1 MAKLTYSVAVKL
13 LAEDFKKGIRT
24 VRTGFSSLQANIV
37 TLASAIGALDVSLSG
52 FVSGVANVTRE
63 TQRASTVMRNV
74 SATAAEYAENMRW
87 AADTARH
94 YGVYV
99 NDLVTNFAKFRG
111 AAAASNLTIDEQ
123 RELFDNVTR
132 ATTAFGLSADQ
143 TNGVFLALTQVIGKG
158 KVQAEELR
166 GQLAER
172 MPIAMTA
179 MAKAAGTTVAGLED
193 LMKQGRLTADILPEF
208 GRALAEMTAGAQ
220 TDTLEASIS
229 RLRNAAQE
237 FTDRL
242 DLGGAMKQAADTA
255 TAAIQTAAA
264 NIGNIIVAVIAII
277 AGAVARGGTKV
288 WTSVMATAKKIE
300 ATALSTEAKLQ
311 KATEARVAAQQKLE
325 QTRIAMAAATG
336 RRLVALQKQEA
347 AEIRAV
353 NNAMAAEQEALTRVQ
368 ETRARAAAIST
379 QTAWGRI
386 RSAVVIG
393 AAKIRAALSGM
404 WASFGPAIIITAV
417 TAIIGKFV
425 SLRKEIEEINGRLS
439 EFRKGI
445 AEAGKGTPLEM
456 EVRGY
461 MEVAQSAGASETERV
476 QAAAIAAS
484 RTGQQGQ
491 GAKES
496 AADFIRRIADG
507 VEAYFTNNAI
517 NAQREQ
523 AATAKAEQLTRLN
536 EIRGSFG
543 LSQLEGTEHFIT
555 LDDELKALRAA
566 IARRGFSQSNS
577 RRYTEAVQ
585 ATRIIIEADE
595 ILQNSV
601 GKDKETPAPAS
612 DGTTVTTD
620 TGTGGGGDDGTQ
632 SVQTEAER
640 LTAAYAKEVDAAT
653 ALMTE
658 GITSQTEYLKALDE
672 LRDRYLREAITSGDT
687 GEAMQHFADTLRAQQ
702 DAYTPAM
709 QAADEIAAAAR
720 DYAAATSEAA
730 NLREAGLMDDNE
742 YYTALRDAAEAAAR
756 QVAAIDPTNTALKDY
771 RKAIENATGKI
782 RQDNTPTYAA
792 GRDRR
797 QRQWRPD
804 DDPRLDYRDN
814 MIGGVRS
821 KALMSQLDE
830 AEKYVNKMQDRYNKL
845 KAEGAEV
852 TDDLIKQIEKAQEKV
867 TDLQDALAME
877 EAKKDLRRAFSSG
890 MGFQDMVSGI
900 DGVVSSIEQLNEVMN
915 DSDATGWDKFKAG
928 FNVFM
933 SIVGAINSTIQ
944 AIQTMQTVIGAF
956 QAFQRTQ
963 DALTTA
969 TEVTNSS
976 VRTTASTTEMAAD
989 MAGTAAKTTKAYAS
1003 IPFVGVALAAAAIAA
1018 MIGMIIASKR
1028 KAKSMATGGIVEG
1041 ATATGDR
1048 VAANLNAGEMVLNR
1062 RQQRNLFAL
1071 LDGQAAGA
1079 GQAAGGV
1086 PTVRLRGEDIYIAYN
1101 NYRRRT
1107 GKP

>member
-99 NDLVTNFAKFRG
+99 NDLVTSFAKFRG

-229 RLRNAAQE
+229 RLRNAAQQ
-237 FTDRL
+237 FTDSL

-288 WTSVMATAKKIE
+288 WASVMATAKKIE

-311 KATEARVAAQQKLE
+311 KATAARVAAQQKLE

-353 NNAMAAEQEALTRVQ
+353 NNAMAAEQAALTRVQ

-491 GAKES
+491 GTKET
-496 AADFIRRIADG
+496 ADDFIRRIADG

-555 LDDELKALRAA
+555 LGDELKALRAA
-566 IARRGFSQSNS
+566 IARQGFSQSNS
-577 RRYTEAVQ
+577 RRYTEAEQ

-601 GKDKETPAPAS
+601 GKDKGTPAPAS
-612 DGTTVTTD
+612 DTDTDTD
-620 TGTGGGGDDGTQ
+620 TGTGGGSTEGTPSAQ
-632 SVQTEAER
+632 AEAER
-640 LTAAYAKEVDAAT
+640 LTAEYAKEVDAAT

-672 LRDRYLREAITSGDT
+672 LRDRYLREAVTSGDT

-709 QAADEIAAAAR
+709 QAADEITAAAR

-756 QVAAIDPTNTALKDY
+756 QIAAIDPTNTALKDY

-782 RQDNTPTYAA
+782 RQDDTPTHAA

-814 MIGGVRS
+814 LIGGNRS

-830 AEKYVNKMQDRYNKL
+830 AEKYVNTMQERYEEL
-845 KAEGAEV
+845 KAAGADV
-852 TDDLIKQIEKAQEKV
+852 TDDLIRQIEEAQGKV
-867 TDLQDALAME
+867 TDLQDALVME
-877 EAKKDLRRAFSSG
+877 EAKKDLKKAFSSG
-890 MGFQDMVSGI
+890 FGMQDMVSGI

-1028 KAKSMATGGIVEG
+1028 KAKSMASGGIVEG

-1048 VAANLNAGEMVLNR
+1048 IATNLNAGEMVLNR
-1062 RQQRNLFAL
+1062 RQQRNLFAM

-1079 GQAAGGV
+1079 GQPAGTPV
-1086 PTVRLRGEDIYIAYN
+1086 IRLRGEDIYIAYN